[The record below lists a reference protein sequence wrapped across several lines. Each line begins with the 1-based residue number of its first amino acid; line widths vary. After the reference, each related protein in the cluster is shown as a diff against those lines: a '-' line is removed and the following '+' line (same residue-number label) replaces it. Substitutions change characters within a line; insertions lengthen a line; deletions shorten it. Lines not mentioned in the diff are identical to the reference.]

1 MNKKRIK
8 VCIDLSMVALFL
20 ALMAF
25 HITGNRVHEWLGVAL
40 FALFAV
46 HNGLNL
52 RWYKNLFKGKF
63 KPVRIFYTVI
73 NLLLVLA
80 MIGMMISGILLST
93 EVFSFL
99 ELPASMF
106 ARKLHMFSTSWGYA
120 LMAVHLGYHFALSS
134 RSVNDKISRVSVGM
148 GLGIVSALGIFAA
161 DSQQLWQKMFLRIDY
176 VFFDFNRPAV
186 FLFFDYIAVMVLF
199 ACIGYISN
207 RFLKKRR
214 KNEIQNFRKDGL
226 TSQ

>member
-52 RWYKNLFKGKF
+52 RWYKNLFKGKYG
-63 KPVRIFYTVI
+63 PARIFYTVI
-73 NLLLVLA
+73 NLLLLLA
-80 MIGMMISGILLST
+80 MSGMMVSGILLST
-93 EVFSFL
+93 EVFAFL
-99 ELPASMF
+99 DLPASMF

-120 LMAVHLGYHFALSS
+120 LMAVHLGYHFGLSAG
-134 RSVNDKISRVSVGM
+134 RIQDKISRVSVGM
-148 GLGIVSALGIFAA
+148 GLAIVSALGIFAA
-161 DSQQLWQKMFLRIDY
+161 DSQQLWQKMFLRIEY
-176 VFFDFNRPAV
+176 VFFDFNRPLV
-186 FLFFDYIAVMVLF
+186 FLIFDYIAVMVLF
-199 ACIGYISN
+199 ASIGYIGN

-214 KNEIQNFRKDGL
+214 KDEIQKFRENGL